1 MCLCR
6 FSKGGSAGQFDRNRR
21 FVAKPGA
28 PPFAAFA
35 KGRAVGQFDRTPSIE
50 TGPLVASSF
59 RTFFASRRA
68 GKMKPPL
75 NLILFLAAALVVA
88 LLADAWRSAR
98 RDSQQLAATLA
109 AQNQVIQQA
118 ADREKQRDTQLAA
131 ALAAI
136 QSQKQTVKTPQQAAQ
151 AIPSVLPPLPV
162 SINEPNLSGPLAPG
176 EIPTTTISVPQPDLI
191 PLYDN
196 LQDCRATALQTA
208 ALQKDLSDEKTRSA
222 SLERERDAAKTAARG
237 GSVLQRMKRA
247 AKWFLIGAAA
257 GAAAAAL
264 RH

>member
-1 MCLCR
+1 
-6 FSKGGSAGQFDRNRR
+6 
-21 FVAKPGA
+21 
-28 PPFAAFA
+28 
-35 KGRAVGQFDRTPSIE
+35 
-50 TGPLVASSF
+50 
-59 RTFFASRRA
+59 
-68 GKMKPPL
+68 MKLAL
-75 NLILFLAAALVVA
+75 NVVLFLAAALAVA
-88 LLADAWRSAR
+88 LLSDAWRSAR
-98 RDSQQLAATLA
+98 HDSQQLAATLA

-118 ADREKQRDTQLAA
+118 ADQEKQRDTQLAA

-151 AIPSVLPPLPV
+151 AIPSALPPLPLPV
-162 SINEPNLSGPLAPG
+162 SVNEPNLSGPLPPG
-176 EIPTTTISVPQPDLI
+176 EIPTATISVPQPDLI

-208 ALQKDLSDEKTRSA
+208 ALQKDLSDEKARSA

-257 GAAAAAL
+257 GSAAAAL